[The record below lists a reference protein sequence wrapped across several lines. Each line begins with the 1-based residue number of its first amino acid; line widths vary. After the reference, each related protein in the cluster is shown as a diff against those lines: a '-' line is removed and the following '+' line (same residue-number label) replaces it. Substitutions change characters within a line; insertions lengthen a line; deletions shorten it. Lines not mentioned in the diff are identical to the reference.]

1 MWNKHSEEIQ
11 LILEPKAKGLITASN
26 LPSGSG
32 PFYLSEL
39 VSYPSPA
46 CFLSSCPYWSPHCPL
61 SVSSIYLL
69 HLLSESL
76 FLQIA
81 SCFSPLVPSGL
92 VQIIILARLFL
103 IIPSKIVAPWPPHH
117 YVLSSLLCYNSLH
130 SPYDIYFVCL
140 MSYSSHKNRNSKGAG
155 TMLCCDTNT
164 RWKIPDAIG
173 NH

>member
-1 MWNKHSEEIQ
+1 MSPSARGSYKEVRTKQKTHKKTTRLCLSQLNNKGHGQQLCQESEAEIVVNRDGQGRFQKRMWNKHSEEIQ

-26 LPSGSG
+26 WPSGSG
-32 PFYLSEL
+32 PFYLSAL

-92 VQIIILARLFL
+92 CSNYHTRKAV
-103 IIPSKIVAPWPPHH
+103 SHH
-117 YVLSSLLCYNSLH
+117 S
-130 SPYDIYFVCL
+130 F
-140 MSYSSHKNRNSKGAG
+140 
-155 TMLCCDTNT
+155 
-164 RWKIPDAIG
+164 
-173 NH
+173 